1 MASRKATGGKA
12 GRKLAVYQT
21 GAGRIAGF
29 NATDRD
35 EASDYDGVHVF
46 VFVDHVVRDEDEW
59 GLSSALD
66 DLREVDEV
74 RFAARM
80 LGPYPLFAHLRTDD
94 VPGMLDLID
103 GPLWRRGVRC
113 TYAKE
118 TSVTSTASGTKGTK
132 RDTPGVIALTRIWME
147 PSTSQEDDVETLL
160 QKLPDLVGPT
170 FKGGSSVAGD
180 FDILLQLGHDDDV
193 DVVLHAASRVRRFEG
208 AARSETSLTQLPN

>member
-1 MASRKATGGKA
+1 MAARKATARKA
-12 GRKLAVYQT
+12 ARKLAVYKT

-29 NATDRD
+29 NEEERD

-46 VFVDHVVRDEDEW
+46 LFVDHLCRQDEEH
-59 GLSSALD
+59 GLSNAIQAL
-66 DLREVDEV
+66 ESVKEV

-80 LGPYPLFAHLRTDD
+80 LGPYPLFAHLRTQD

-103 GPLWRRGVRC
+103 GPLWLRGIRC
-113 TYAKE
+113 NYAKE
-118 TSVTSTASGTKGTK
+118 TSVTSTPAGKKGTK

-147 PSTSQEDDVETLL
+147 PTTSQHDDVEALL
-160 QKLPDLVGPT
+160 QSLPELVGPT

-193 DVVLHAASRVRRFEG
+193 DSVLHAASRVRRFEG
-208 AARSETSLTQLPN
+208 VARTETSLTELMA